1 MEPLGRKPEMDT
13 IQPLDLRQVRSYP
26 SSQFPH
32 LETGGTGMNRDCQV
46 PPGFS
51 PKCPSGSATPV
62 SVYLKESLSPL
73 LQEEA
78 EVSPL
83 ITASLISQA

>member
-1 MEPLGRKPEMDT
+1 
-13 IQPLDLRQVRSYP
+13 
-26 SSQFPH
+26 
-32 LETGGTGMNRDCQV
+32 MNRDCEV
-46 PPGFS
+46 SPEFS

-73 LQEEA
+73 LQDEA
-78 EVSPL
+78 DSPL

>member
-1 MEPLGRKPEMDT
+1 
-13 IQPLDLRQVRSYP
+13 
-26 SSQFPH
+26 
-32 LETGGTGMNRDCQV
+32 MNRDCQV
-46 PPGFS
+46 PPEFS

-73 LQEEA
+73 LQDEA